1 MRQCFALFR
10 TLGLLKVF
18 KLPIY
23 ISYLTVLFFYTQM
36 LRFYY

>member
-23 ISYLTVLFFYTQM
+23 ISYLTVLFYTQM

>member
-1 MRQCFALFR
+1 MQSIVALFR

-23 ISYLTVLFFYTQM
+23 ISYLTVLFLYPDAT
-36 LRFYY
+36 L